1 MTPNLNRYA
10 LNWSKRGLS
19 AASITRESPKA
30 VQDGVMRGNYK
41 LVFFTPELL
50 ITKEKW
56 RAMLSGPVYGAR
68 IVAFIV
74 DKAHCVKKW

>member
-1 MTPNLNRYA
+1 
-10 LNWSKRGLS
+10 
-19 AASITRESPKA
+19 
-30 VQDGVMRGNYK
+30 MRGNYK

-50 ITKEKW
+50 IPKEKR

-74 DKAHCVKKW
+74 DEAHCVKKW